1 MTNVVNALA
10 QSLID
15 AMRDDDEDKKYWERF
30 RAAFTGISGDEETPW
45 EKAWNAIMEGNVG
58 SNMNPLGQI
67 PFVKDALSIMQGY
80 DVSRTEM
87 EIVSDLIQAGQ
98 TAIQSADGQGK
109 RTRVYA
115 LKGLLAAGAKMFGIP
130 ASNLTRDMWGL
141 AGARRWRPAT
151 SRSSMR
157 WKRLSTTSPTP
168 ATRTAITPFCT
179 GRWSRATWTP
189 TSTSGTT

>member
-45 EKAWNAIMEGNVG
+45 EKAWNAITEGNVG

-67 PFVKDALSIMQGY
+67 PFVKDALSIMRATRCPARKWR
-80 DVSRTEM
+80 S
-87 EIVSDLIQAGQ
+87 VSDLIQAGQ

-109 RTRVYA
+109 RTRAYA

-130 ASNLTRDMWGL
+130 ASNLTR
-141 AGARRWRPAT
+141 
-151 SRSSMR
+151 
-157 WKRLSTTSPTP
+157 
-168 ATRTAITPFCT
+168 
-179 GRWSRATWTP
+179 
-189 TSTSGTT
+189 